1 VIALVA
7 SLLLALPTLYWPFG
21 IERAAD
27 VKSAGIAQIAVPP
40 DQVEAWRAL
49 GFAATGI
56 GTAELAARETLQPP
70 GILARPTVASPTRS
84 PWANANGW
92 RVLRNPSGKF
102 VYELPA
108 GAAPL
113 AAAEAYAYGAD
124 AVLKIDPK
132 DLPELGRMLT
142 FLKGLPEADLP
153 GVADV
158 AVVDDGSAEVG
169 EVMNLLVRRNLLFR
183 VARAPV
189 PGARIT
195 IQLGTKEFPRTDAAD
210 PSAFAL
216 KIRRQLTDEQRS
228 LRIYGSDTVIA
239 RFTSDNN
246 RARIH
251 LLNYA
256 RRETEGLRVRVRGS
270 FPRGEAYLP
279 EKGRVALVDQVAADG
294 VTEFSLP
301 VIGSYVVIDLG
312 QR

>member
-7 SLLLALPTLYWPFG
+7 SLLLALPTLFWPHG
-21 IERAAD
+21 VERAAE
-27 VKSAGIAQIAVPP
+27 VKAAGIEQFAVPT
-40 DQVEAWRAL
+40 DQAEGWRKL
-49 GFAATGI
+49 GFSVTALAA
-56 GTAELAARETLQPP
+56 ADLAAREALQPP
-70 GILARPTVASPTRS
+70 GILARPAVASPTRS

-102 VYELPA
+102 VYDLPA

-113 AAAEAYAYGAD
+113 AAAEAFAYGAD

-132 DLPELGRMLT
+132 DLQELGKMLT
-142 FLKGLPEADLP
+142 FLKGLPAADLP
-153 GVADV
+153 VVADL

-189 PGARIT
+189 TGARIN
-195 IQLGTKEFPRTDAAD
+195 IQLGTKEFPRTEAAD

-216 KIRRQLTDEQRS
+216 KIRRQLSDEQRS

-239 RFTSDNN
+239 RFTSDTN

-256 RRETEGLRVRVRGS
+256 RRETEGLRIRVRGS
-270 FPRGEAYLP
+270 FPRGDAYLP
-279 EKGRVALVDQVAADG
+279 EKGRVPLVDQVVADG
-294 VTEFSLP
+294 ATEFSLP
-301 VIGSYVVIDLG
+301 VIGSYVVVDLG